1 MADQRISQLT
11 KLAQGDVAAN
21 DVLAIVDVGAST
33 TKKVEAKDLFQA
45 GANLADSA
53 SIDLI
58 KLNQSSTTK
67 LGTTALADDA
77 VTAAKLADDSSIAY
91 DSVAPSTNNFEGRG
105 YVNSTSK
112 NLQVWDGSAFQQVVA
127 PTTGIGD
134 LQVTTGKLANN
145 AVTTAKVDAAGLA
158 AAALATDS
166 VTTIKIQDLAV
177 TTGKLAALSVTT
189 AKIAADAVT
198 ADELASNAVVTASI
212 VDANVTEAKL
222 AAGAVTEAKI
232 AAAAVTVAKVADAS
246 LTYAK
251 LNLADASVPGA
262 KLVSN
267 SVTST
272 QLAVDAVTTGAI
284 TALNVTT
291 AKLADGAVT
300 AAKLGALAVTTA
312 KIAADAVT
320 AAELAN
326 DAVDTAAIVNAAV
339 TEAKLAAGA
348 VTEAKIATSAVTVG
362 KIADTQ
368 ITYAKLN
375 LADGSVPGAKLVSN
389 SVTSTQLAVNAVTT
403 GALTDL
409 NVTTGKL
416 ADSAVTNAKLATGAI
431 TTAKIDAAG
440 LGEAAIATSA
450 VTTSKVL
457 DGAITAAKLA
467 ADSTTIVQAGTP
479 VGSGA
484 YEGQLW
490 FDTNTSVKY
499 VWNGSAWI
507 RQAALNSINFSD
519 TTPLNFAVVYPDNH
533 TANIT
538 TTLDTQDANA
548 VFAGPT
554 SGADAAPTFR
564 ALTPAD
570 LPNAT
575 ASTKGIVQPGTGLAV
590 NAGVLNH
597 SNSVAPGTYTR
608 LVVDAQGHISQ
619 GQLLEASDI
628 PNLDAAKITTGELST
643 ARIADA
649 AITIDKLANYS
660 TASIGTEFPEA
671 TFTGQL
677 HLNSLDRSFY
687 MWDGN
692 VYVPIGISAGQIVL
706 AGTFDASSP
715 SGVGKVQSLTPEG
728 VAAGFVV
735 NSALP
740 VPTLNNS
747 KHYFVV
753 SEGGTITSGNAPAGA
768 LAPPDLLLSV
778 YSTTLPQWVEID
790 VSAGAGAIAAANVSF
805 VPAGDIA
812 ASNVQTAIEEV
823 STECRNAT
831 NITSGTL
838 AVARGGTNVAS
849 YTKGDLLAA
858 SAATT
863 LTKLP
868 VGTNGQVLR
877 ANSATATGLEYGADF
892 VGTVTTVTSST
903 TALTVANPTTTP
915 ALTVR
920 AATTSVDGIVQLS
933 DSTNT
938 TSSVLAATPT
948 AVKSAYDLAALA
960 LPKAGGTV
968 TGELLIGSA
977 GTLVFEGSTDDGNEI
992 TLAVADPTADRT
1004 ITLPNVT
1011 GTVVTTG
1018 DSGTVTSTMI
1028 ADGTVVNTDI
1038 SASAAIVDTKLA
1050 TIATAGKVSN
1060 SATTAT
1066 SANTASA
1073 IVARNASG
1081 DFSAGTITA
1090 SLSGN
1095 ASTVTTN
1102 ANLTGDVTSVGN
1114 ATSIAAG
1121 VIVNANINASAAIA
1135 GTKISPD
1142 FGSQTVATTGI
1153 FSHALGSVSAPT
1165 ITFTGDANTGIYS
1178 PGADTLAFVEG
1189 GVEAM
1194 RIDSSGNV
1202 GIGTIS
1208 PSTRLEVIGEIRGVD
1223 GSFALL
1229 ASNGSGT
1236 GQTSIGLRREG
1247 APTDQKTWEFFSG
1260 ASGEFKLRTINDTYT
1275 AGQDVFGVDR
1285 GTGVGVASVQLHTN
1299 GSERLRID
1307 SSGRLGIGTS
1317 APVTSLEVSLPSA
1330 SATIGNIRIT
1340 PSTAGQARYYLYNGG
1355 SVAEWLFGQK
1365 TSTDHKFKISTS
1377 VAGSETDVFTIDT
1390 NGNVGIGTTSPEYKL
1405 VANGTI
1411 KGVAGTYALLASNGS
1426 GSGQTSIGLVR
1437 EGGTADEKYWEIHNG
1452 ASGELKIRAI
1462 NDTYTS
1468 AQDAL
1473 MIGRGSGATVSN
1485 FQIHTNG
1492 SERARIDSVGRFGI
1506 GTSSPNYTLD
1516 LNSGA
1521 ATPAQISTIVNWN
1534 FPGFILR
1541 RNASNVSTAKMLSMI
1556 LQGDTDSDTT
1566 LTNHLNIWGT
1576 YSAAPT
1582 TGSTTAGL
1590 SGVMNLGAPSGIA
1603 LHVNGS
1609 ERGRVDSSGRLLVG
1623 ASSFRQ
1629 VGTIFSPSTNIQVEG
1644 SGDGFYQVLTGVA
1657 NRNDA
1662 NGPVIG
1668 LGKSRGVANGSSAL
1682 VQSGDSLGDIIFAG
1696 ADGVDL
1702 STIACSIGAYVDGA
1716 PGTDDMPGRLVFSTT
1731 ADGASSPTERMRIT
1745 QAGNVGIGASGPGT
1759 SLDVQKPSA
1768 SATIGN
1774 IRVAP
1779 TSTGQ
1784 ARYHLFNGGAIAEW
1798 LFGQKT
1804 STDHDFKLSKSVA
1817 GSEADYVAI
1826 KTSGIINIAVPP
1838 TYADNAAATS
1848 GGLVAGD
1855 IYRKSDGTLM
1865 IRY

>member
-58 KLNQSSTTK
+58 KLNQASATK

-77 VTAAKLADDSSIAY
+77 VTAAKLGDDSSIAY

-127 PTTGIGD
+127 PTAGIEN
-134 LQVTTGKLANN
+134 LAVTTGKLAAN

-166 VTTIKIQDLAV
+166 VITAKIQDLAV

-222 AAGAVTEAKI
+222 ATGAVTEAKI
-232 AAAAVTVAKVADAS
+232 GTAAVTVTKVADAS

-300 AAKLGALAVTTA
+300 AAKLGALSVTTA

-326 DAVDTAAIVNAAV
+326 NAVDTAAIVDAAV
-339 TEAKLAAGA
+339 TEAKLASSA
-348 VTEAKIATSAVTVG
+348 VTEAKIATGAVTVG

-375 LADGSVPGAKLVSN
+375 LADGSVPGGKLTDAT
-389 SVTSTQLAVNAVTT
+389 VTSTKLASNAVTT
-403 GALTDL
+403 GSITDL

-416 ADSAVTNAKLATGAI
+416 ADSAVTNAKIATGAI

-440 LGEAAIATSA
+440 LSEAAIATNA
-450 VTTSKVL
+450 VTTGKVL

-467 ADSTTIVQAGTP
+467 TDSTTIVQAGTP
-479 VGSGA
+479 VGNGV

-507 RQAALNSINFSD
+507 RQAALNVINFSD

-548 VFAGPT
+548 VFIGPA

-570 LPNAT
+570 LPDAT

-597 SNSVAPGTYTR
+597 SNTVTPGTYTR

-619 GQLLEASDI
+619 GQLLEALDI
-628 PNLDAAKITTGELST
+628 PSLDAAKITTGGLPT
-643 ARIADA
+643 DRLADA
-649 AITIDKLANYS
+649 AVTIDKMADYS
-660 TASIGTEFPEA
+660 TASIGTEFPAA

-692 VYVPIGISAGQIVL
+692 VWVPIGISAGQIVL

-715 SGVGKVQSLTPEG
+715 AGVGKVQSVTPEG
-728 VAAGFVV
+728 AAAGFVV
-735 NSALP
+735 NNALP
-740 VPTLNNS
+740 VPTQGNS
-747 KHYFVV
+747 AHYFVV
-753 SEGGTITSGNAPAGA
+753 SEGGTITSGNAPAGV

-778 YSTTLPQWVEID
+778 YNATLPQWVEID

-812 ASNVQTAIEEV
+812 ATNVQTAIEEV

-858 SAATT
+858 SASTT

-903 TALTVANPTTTP
+903 AALTVATATTTP

-933 DSTNT
+933 DSTST

-960 LPKAGGTV
+960 LPAAGGTV

-977 GTLVFEGSTDDGNEI
+977 GTLVFEGSTSDGNET

-1004 ITLPNVT
+1004 ITLPNQT
-1011 GTVVTTG
+1011 GTVLV
-1018 DSGTVTSTMI
+1018 
-1028 ADGTVVNTDI
+1028 
-1038 SASAAIVDTKLA
+1038 
-1050 TIATAGKVSN
+1050 
-1060 SATTAT
+1060 
-1066 SANTASA
+1066 
-1073 IVARNASG
+1073 
-1081 DFSAGTITA
+1081 
-1090 SLSGN
+1090 SGN
-1095 ASTVTTN
+1095 AS
-1102 ANLTGDVTSVGN
+1102 
-1114 ATSIAAG
+1114 
-1121 VIVNANINASAAIA
+1121 IVNADVNASAAIA
-1135 GTKISPD
+1135 GTKVSPD
-1142 FGSQTVATTGI
+1142 FGSQTVVTTGV
-1153 FSHALGSVSAPT
+1153 FSHALGAVGTPS
-1165 ITFTGDANTGIYS
+1165 ITFTGDLNTGIYS
-1178 PGADTLAFVEG
+1178 PGADQVAVATNGTRRLDVN
-1189 GVEAM
+1189 
-1194 RIDSSGNV
+1194 SSGQFRIGDGGTVGIFSAQAAANGNLHIRDIASVIGSGTGVALDVLNDAGSAVQDLAIRGANTIFRNSAGETLRITSAGLV
-1202 GIGTIS
+1202 GIGTSS
-1208 PSTRLEVIGEIRGVD
+1208 PGTTFHVAQSGAAGVGGHIKIQNTSARASGGEFAQLSFGPNSDYSGSTIGAFIR
-1223 GSFALL
+1223 ALDPSGNANNFCDL
-1229 ASNGSGT
+1229 IIGT
-1236 GQTSIGLRREG
+1236 G
-1247 APTDQKTWEFFSG
+1247 DSG
-1260 ASGEFKLRTINDTYT
+1260 SP
-1275 AGQDVFGVDR
+1275 
-1285 GTGVGVASVQLHTN
+1285 
-1299 GSERLRID
+1299 SERLRIT
-1307 SSGRLGIGTS
+1307 SAGLVGIGTS
-1317 APVTSLEVSLPSA
+1317 SP
-1330 SATIGNIRIT
+1330 GNLLHVESSFSGTLAKIKNN
-1340 PSTAGQARYYLYNGG
+1340 AG
-1355 SVAEWLFGQK
+1355 
-1365 TSTDHKFKISTS
+1365 STS
-1377 VAGSETDVFTIDT
+1377 ADT
-1390 NGNVGIGTTSPEYKL
+1390 ALEIESSTTAAKTFLIKNSGTERFYVKGDGTSYFNGLVGIGTASP
-1405 VANGTI
+1405 GQ
-1411 KGVAGTYALLASNGS
+1411 ALDVVGAINSQNNA
-1426 GSGQTSIGLVR
+1426 
-1437 EGGTADEKYWEIHNG
+1437 TAIVHYQAQDTGAATDEKTWRVAQTNRTNKSLLLGISVNDAANTAYAPITITR
-1452 ASGELKIRAI
+1452 SG
-1462 NDTYTS
+1462 TS
-1468 AQDAL
+1468 LDNIQF
-1473 MIGRGSGATVSN
+1473 ATG
-1485 FQIHTNG
+1485 NG
-1492 SERARIDSVGRFGI
+1492 SERARIDS
-1506 GTSSPNYTLD
+1506 N
-1516 LNSGA
+1516 
-1521 ATPAQISTIVNWN
+1521 
-1534 FPGFILR
+1534 
-1541 RNASNVSTAKMLSMI
+1541 
-1556 LQGDTDSDTT
+1556 
-1566 LTNHLNIWGT
+1566 
-1576 YSAAPT
+1576 
-1582 TGSTTAGL
+1582 
-1590 SGVMNLGAPSGIA
+1590 
-1603 LHVNGS
+1603 
-1609 ERGRVDSSGRLLVG
+1609 GRLLVG
-1623 ASSFRQ
+1623 TSTARSTFYSTASAFIQIEGGAASGSESLAIVRNVNDIFGGSLILAKTR
-1629 VGTIFSPSTNIQVEG
+1629 GTGDTIVT
-1644 SGDGFYQVLTGVA
+1644 SGDTIGNVTWQG
-1657 NRNDA
+1657 ND
-1662 NGPVIG
+1662 
-1668 LGKSRGVANGSSAL
+1668 GSKF
-1682 VQSGDSLGDIIFAG
+1682 VQAARIEAQ
-1696 ADGVDL
+1696 
-1702 STIACSIGAYVDGA
+1702 VDGT
-1716 PGTDDMPGRLVFSTT
+1716 PGTNDMPGRLVFSTT
-1731 ADGASSPTERMRIT
+1731 ADGASAPTERMRI
-1745 QAGNVGIGASGPGT
+1745 
-1759 SLDVQKPSA
+1759 K
-1768 SATIGN
+1768 
-1774 IRVAP
+1774 
-1779 TSTGQ
+1779 STGTIN
-1784 ARYHLFNGGAIAEW
+1784 F
-1798 LFGQKT
+1798 
-1804 STDHDFKLSKSVA
+1804 SSVA
-1817 GSEADYVAI
+1817 
-1826 KTSGIINIAVPP
+1826 
-1838 TYADNAAATS
+1838 TYADNTAALA

-1855 IYRKSDGTLM
+1855 VYRKSDGTLM
-1865 IRY
+1865 ITY